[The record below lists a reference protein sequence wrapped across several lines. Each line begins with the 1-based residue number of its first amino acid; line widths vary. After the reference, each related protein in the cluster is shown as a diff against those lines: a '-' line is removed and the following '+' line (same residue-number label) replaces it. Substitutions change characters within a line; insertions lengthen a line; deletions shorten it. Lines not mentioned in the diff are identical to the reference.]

1 MRVAL
6 AVACFLL
13 ALPTTMTLSAAESS
27 GLLTARDI
35 LAFDEPPPDHRIA
48 YGEHEL
54 AFGELR
60 LPAGA
65 PPHPVVV
72 FVHGGCWLSQF
83 DLSHTRKMTGALA
96 QAGYAVWSPEYRR
109 VGDPD
114 SAWPATFD
122 DIAASVDALPGIAS
136 AHGLDLDAVVLMGHS
151 AGGHL
156 ALWAAARANL
166 PVPNPFGR
174 SRSPDVL
181 GVIGLAPAPGLDDLH
196 EREVCG
202 HVIDKL
208 MGGSPTDH
216 PDRYRLADPIHTAL
230 SVPQILITGG
240 RDTGWTPSGR
250 RYFRIAKARGDDV
263 EMIEI
268 AEAGHFELID
278 PDSSSFPVVLE
289 ATRRLFGRYSSAPA
303 R

>member
-1 MRVAL
+1 MRFAL
-6 AVACFLL
+6 VVACFLVV
-13 ALPTTMTLSAAESS
+13 LPTTETLHAAESA
-27 GLLTARDI
+27 GLLSARDI
-35 LAFDEPPPDHRIA
+35 LAFNEPAPDHRIA

-54 AFGELR
+54 AFAELR

-65 PPHPVVV
+65 GPHPVVV
-72 FVHGGCWLSQF
+72 FMHGGCWLSQF
-83 DLSHTRKMTGALA
+83 DLAHTRKLTGALA

-109 VGDPD
+109 VGDPE
-114 SAWPATFD
+114 SAWPATFN
-122 DIAASVDALPGIAS
+122 DIAASVDVLPTIART
-136 AHGLDLDAVVLMGHS
+136 HGLDLDAVVLMGHS
-151 AGGHL
+151 AGGQL
-156 ALWAAARANL
+156 ALWAAARENL
-166 PVPNPFGR
+166 PAPNPFGGAR
-174 SRSPDVL
+174 SSDVL

-208 MGGSPTDH
+208 MGGSPSEY

-240 RDTGWTPSGR
+240 QDAGWTPSGQ
-250 RYFRIAKARGDDV
+250 RYFEIAKARGDDV

-289 ATRRLFGRYSSAPA
+289 ATRRLFA